1 MEKQK
6 EFKIY
11 GKVKKAETGEEIS
24 GLTVEALDKDYKYD
38 DRLGSVITDKDG
50 NFEIR
55 YEEKDFKDAY
65 LDTQPDIY
73 LRIKGPDGKVIHT
86 TEDKVRYRAGETEEF
101 VVNISKDLIEKAV
114 EEERREFKN
123 LIIKNPNYFGTI
135 IDKAL
140 AVKYQPVCPMGNNTK
155 YEELRCVG
163 LYPEDNLLEAVIEVK
178 LPYGYKGRLCD
189 GGSKEYVA
197 FYIDYNDSAGFVS
210 VGAPA
215 EVNIHDMLFV
225 NGGHLFYAVCNPF
238 IPEEYLKCDTPQVVK
253 VRAILSWDAIPT
265 GYNYV
270 PVWGNVVDEWVQIR
284 PGEIGPIFKLIK
296 PLSEAEIMP
305 VGPIPPEKFMI
316 MGDKKGIKELIDKS
330 IGAEEKIK
338 EEGKV
343 EEERF
348 EFKKLILQNPNYFGS
363 ITESKDKNEIMK
375 AVYKLPPETVE
386 ALIPKL
392 AIDPDMLV
400 PVKPILYNTKYEE
413 LKCVGLYPE
422 DDLLEAVIEV
432 KLPYGFNGDLCD
444 VGSKQYV
451 SFYIDWG
458 DSTGYQHVATS
469 TVSAH
474 DIPDVNGKHLFYAV
488 KAKIPNI
495 ESKLEACKINN
506 IVNEN
511 IVKVKAIL
519 SWDKAPTG
527 PTYTPTWGNVLTRN
541 IQIRPKDEVK
551 CDIRIVNG
559 VVVDQISQSGSE
571 EGLAVKEGSASPI
584 YDRPF
589 GGIIACKGNVNI
601 VDAKH
606 YRFLYSE
613 DDGASWIPIKDD
625 RYTANPLWPWWGLPS
640 VSRTPDPDGWFDKGT
655 YISDKGYYED
665 TALVYWSSYG
675 KNDKCK
681 LKLEVAKADKT
692 LLCEEEVSV
701 MLDNSGLELL
711 PFGGSPL
718 PTSGVTVK
726 DSSGN
731 YKKCDI
737 FVGSEDI
744 NIFGNFRDDY
754 FSGFRLKVFGGT
766 IAASGV
772 VIGKGGYDSQIY
784 IYDINSPGDHL
795 IIPSPPIPSLIG
807 SVGDKGITPA
817 VDGKEIGTLDLCTIP
832 QTGGKIKCAYGIE
845 LHIWDRAIVGYLKNG
860 YEFWKTNHGRDA
872 FVTFDWDP
880 VHQTDPNK
888 SCP

>member
-1 MEKQK
+1 MIEKEK
-6 EFKIY
+6 RFKIY
-11 GKVKKAETGEEIS
+11 GEVGEIES
-24 GLTVEALDKDYKYD
+24 KLGVPGLLVEALDKDYKYD
-38 DRLGSVITDKDG
+38 DQLGSAITDKDG
-50 NFEIR
+50 NFEIK
-55 YEEKDFKDAY
+55 YEGKNFKDSY
-65 LDTQPDIY
+65 LDKQPDIY
-73 LRIKGPDGKVIHT
+73 LRIKRPDGTVIHT
-86 TEDKVRYRAGETEEF
+86 TEDKVRYRAGATEEF

-114 EEERREFKN
+114 EEERREFEH
-123 LIIKNPNYFGTI
+123 LIVKNPNYFGNVADEAI
-135 IDKAL
+135 AAEYK
-140 AVKYQPVCPMGNNTK
+140 PVCLMKNKTK

-189 GGSKEYVA
+189 SGSKEYVT
-197 FYIDYNDSAGFVS
+197 FYIDYGAGFVS
-210 VGAPA
+210 VGTPA
-215 EVNIHDMLFV
+215 EVNVHDMLFV

-253 VRAILSWDAIPT
+253 VRAILSWGAVPT

-270 PVWGNVVDEWVQIR
+270 PVWGNVVDEWVQIK
-284 PGEIGPIFKLIK
+284 PKSTYSGPIVELIK
-296 PLSEAEIMP
+296 PLPEAEIMP
-305 VGPIPPEKFMI
+305 LGLIPPEKFMI
-316 MGDKKGIKELIDKS
+316 MGDKKEIKELIDKS
-330 IGAEEKIK
+330 IEAEEKIK

-348 EFKKLILQNPNYFGS
+348 EFKKLIMHNPNYFGS
-363 ITESKDKNEIMK
+363 ITESKDKDEIMK
-375 AVYKLPPETVE
+375 AVYKLPPKTVE
-386 ALIPKL
+386 ALLPKL
-392 AIDPDMLV
+392 AIDPGMLV
-400 PVKPILYNTKYEE
+400 PIKPILYNTKYEE

-444 VGSKQYV
+444 LGSKQYV

-469 TVSAH
+469 TVKAH
-474 DIPDVNGKHLFYAV
+474 DIPDVKTKHLFYAV
-488 KAKIPNI
+488 KARIPNI

-511 IVKVKAIL
+511 IVKVRAIL
-519 SWDKAPTG
+519 SWNEDPTPFG
-527 PTYTPTWGNVLTRN
+527 HTHTPTWGNVLTRN
-541 IQIRPKDEVK
+541 IQIRPKDEVR

-559 VVVDQISQSGSE
+559 VIVDQISQSGSD

-589 GGIIACKGNVNI
+589 GGIIACRGNVNI
-601 VDAKH
+601 VNAKY

-613 DDGASWIPIKDD
+613 DDGASWIPIKNK
-625 RYTANPLWPWWGLPS
+625 RYTANPFWPWWGSPS
-640 VSRTPDPDGWFDKGT
+640 VSRTPDTDGWFDKGT

-665 TALVYWSSYG
+665 TALVHWRSYG
-675 KNDKCK
+675 KNDKYK

-692 LLCEEEVSV
+692 LLCEDEVSV

-711 PFGGSPL
+711 SFGGSSL

-731 YKKCDI
+731 YKKCDT

-754 FSGFRLKVFGGT
+754 FSSFGLKVFGGN
-766 IAASGV
+766 IAASG
-772 VIGKGGYDSQIY
+772 
-784 IYDINSPGDHL
+784 H
-795 IIPSPPIPSLIG
+795 PIPGGTGSYDPGIPGIINGNGIVGASNGGIG
-807 SVGDKGITPA
+807 
-817 VDGKEIGTLDLCTIP
+817 GKIGTLDLCTIP

-845 LHIWDRAIVGYLKNG
+845 LHIRDRAIVGYLKNG
-860 YEFWKTNHGRDA
+860 YEFWKYNHRKDA

-880 VHQTDPNK
+880 TG
-888 SCP
+888 CPP

>member
-1 MEKQK
+1 MIEKEK
-6 EFKIY
+6 RFKIY
-11 GKVKKAETGEEIS
+11 GKVGELESKLGVS
-24 GLTVEALDKDYKYD
+24 GLLVEALDKDYKYD

-55 YEEKDFKDAY
+55 YDGKDFKDAY

-101 VVNISKDLIEKAV
+101 VVNISKHSIEMAV
-114 EEERREFKN
+114 EMERREFKN
-123 LIIKNPNYFGTI
+123 LIIENPNYFGTI
-135 IDKAL
+135 TNDVL
-140 AVKYQPVCPMGNNTK
+140 AVEYSPMCPMGNNTK
-155 YEELRCVG
+155 YEELICEG

-197 FYIDYNDSAGFVS
+197 FYIDYGAGFVS
-210 VGAPA
+210 VGAVA
-215 EVNIHDMLFV
+215 EVNVHDMLFV

-253 VRAILSWDAIPT
+253 VRAILSWDAVPT

-284 PGEIGPIFKLIK
+284 PKKIGPIIELIK
-296 PLSEAEIMP
+296 PLPEAGIMP
-305 VGPIPPEKFMI
+305 LGSIPPEKFMI
-316 MGDKKGIKELIDKS
+316 MGDKKEIKELIDKS
-330 IGAEEKIK
+330 IEAEEKIK

-348 EFKKLILQNPNYFGS
+348 EFKKLIMQNPNYFGS
-363 ITESKDKNEIMK
+363 ISESKDKNEIMK
-375 AVYKLPPETVE
+375 EVYKLPPETVE
-386 ALIPKL
+386 ALLPKL

-400 PVKPILYNTKYEE
+400 PVKPILSNTTYEE

-432 KLPYGFNGDLCD
+432 KVPYGFNGDLCD
-444 VGSKQYV
+444 LGSEQYI

-469 TVSAH
+469 TVNVH
-474 DIPDVNGKHLFYAV
+474 NIPDVNDKHLFYAV
-488 KAKIPNI
+488 KARIPNI

-519 SWDKAPTG
+519 SWNEDPTPFG
-527 PTYTPTWGNVLTRN
+527 HTHTPTWGNVLTRN
-541 IQIRPKDEVK
+541 IRIRPKDEVK

-559 VVVDQISQSGSE
+559 VVVDQISQSGSG

-601 VDAKH
+601 VNAKH
-606 YRFLYSE
+606 YRFLYST

-625 RYTANPLWPWWGLPS
+625 RYTANPLWLLGLPS
-640 VSRTPDPDGWFDKGT
+640 ISRTPDPDGWFDIGT

-675 KNDKCK
+675 KNDECK

-692 LLCEEEVSV
+692 LLCEDEVSV
-701 MLDNSGLELL
+701 MLDNSELELL
-711 PFGGSPL
+711 PFGGSSL

-754 FSGFRLKVFGGT
+754 FSGFRLKVFGGN
-766 IAASGV
+766 IAASGHE
-772 VIGKGGYDSQIY
+772 IGTGSYDPGIPG
-784 IYDINSPGDHL
+784 IIN
-795 IIPSPPIPSLIG
+795 
-807 SVGDKGITPA
+807 DKGIVGA
-817 VDGKEIGTLDLCTIP
+817 INGGVGEKIGTLNLCTIP
-832 QTGGKIKCAYGIE
+832 QAGGKIKCAYGIE
-845 LHIWDRAIVGYLKNG
+845 LHIWDRAIVGYLENG
-860 YEFWKTNHGRDA
+860 YEFWKKSHWKDA

-880 VHQTDPNK
+880 AG
-888 SCP
+888 CPP

>member
-1 MEKQK
+1 MIGKEKG
-6 EFKIY
+6 FKIY
-11 GKVKKAETGEEIS
+11 GKVGELES
-24 GLTVEALDKDYKYD
+24 KLGVPGLLVEALDKDYKYD
-38 DRLGSVITDKDG
+38 DRLGSVSTDKDG

-55 YEEKDFKDAY
+55 YEGKDFKDAY
-65 LDTQPDIY
+65 RDTQPDIY

-101 VVNISKDLIEKAV
+101 VVYISKNLIEKAV

-123 LIIKNPNYFGTI
+123 MIIENPNYFGTI
-135 IDKAL
+135 TDDAL
-140 AVKYQPVCPMGNNTK
+140 AAEYPPVCPMGNNTK
-155 YEELRCVG
+155 YEELICEG

-197 FYIDYNDSAGFVS
+197 FYIDYGAGFVS
-210 VGAPA
+210 VGAVA
-215 EVNIHDMLFV
+215 EVNVHDMLFV

-253 VRAILSWDAIPT
+253 VRAILSWDAVPT

-284 PGEIGPIFKLIK
+284 PKKIVPGPIFELIK
-296 PLSEAEIMP
+296 PLPEAGIMP
-305 VGPIPPEKFMI
+305 LGSIPPEKFMI
-316 MGDKKGIKELIDKS
+316 MGDKKEIKKLIDKS
-330 IGAEEKIK
+330 IEAEEKLK

-348 EFKKLILQNPNYFGS
+348 EFKKLIMQNPNYFGS

-386 ALIPKL
+386 ALLPKL

-400 PVKPILYNTKYEE
+400 PVKPILYNTTYEE

-432 KLPYGFNGDLCD
+432 KLPYGFNGNLCD
-444 VGSKQYV
+444 LGSKQYV

-474 DIPDVNGKHLFYAV
+474 DIPDVNDKHLFYAV
-488 KAKIPNI
+488 KARIPNI

-519 SWDKAPTG
+519 SWNEDPTPFG
-527 PTYTPTWGNVLTRN
+527 HTHTPTWGNVLTRN

-613 DDGASWIPIKDD
+613 DDGASWIPIKDK
-625 RYTANPLWPWWGLPS
+625 RYTANPLWLLGLPS
-640 VSRTPDPDGWFDKGT
+640 ISRTPDPDGWFDIGT

-675 KNDKCK
+675 KDDKCK

-701 MLDNSGLELL
+701 MLDNSELELL

-731 YKKCDI
+731 YKKCDTFI
-737 FVGSEDI
+737 GSEDI
-744 NIFGNFRDDY
+744 NIFGNFKDDY
-754 FSGFRLKVFGGT
+754 FSDFRLKVFGGN
-766 IAASGV
+766 IAASGH
-772 VIGKGGYDSQIY
+772 
-784 IYDINSPGDHL
+784 P
-795 IIPSPPIPSLIG
+795 IG
-807 SVGDKGITPA
+807 SGSYDPGILGIINDKGIVGAFNGGP
-817 VDGKEIGTLDLCTIP
+817 GKEIGTLDLCTLYDDNA
-832 QTGGKIKCAYGIE
+832 GVAGWGSKIKCAHGIE
-845 LHIWDRAIVGYLKNG
+845 LHISDRAIVGYLKNG
-860 YEFWKTNHGRDA
+860 YEFWKKSHWKDA

-880 VHQTDPNK
+880 AG
-888 SCP
+888 CPP

>member
-1 MEKQK
+1 MIGKEKG
-6 EFKIY
+6 FKIY
-11 GKVKKAETGEEIS
+11 GKVGELES
-24 GLTVEALDKDYKYD
+24 KLGVPGLLVEALDKDYKYD
-38 DRLGSVITDKDG
+38 DRLGSVSTDKDG

-55 YEEKDFKDAY
+55 YEGKDFKDAY
-65 LDTQPDIY
+65 RDTQPDIY

-101 VVNISKDLIEKAV
+101 VVYISKNLIEKAV

-123 LIIKNPNYFGTI
+123 LIIENPNYFGTI
-135 IDKAL
+135 TDDAL
-140 AVKYQPVCPMGNNTK
+140 AAEYQPVCPMGNNTK
-155 YEELRCVG
+155 YEELICEG

-178 LPYGYKGRLCD
+178 LPFGYKGRLCD

-197 FYIDYNDSAGFVS
+197 FYIDYGAGFVS
-210 VGAPA
+210 VGAVA
-215 EVNIHDMLFV
+215 EVNVHDMLFV

-253 VRAILSWDAIPT
+253 VRAILSWDAVPT

-270 PVWGNVVDEWVQIR
+270 PVWGNVVDEWVQII
-284 PGEIGPIFKLIK
+284 PKKIGPIIELIK
-296 PLSEAEIMP
+296 PLPEAGIMP
-305 VGPIPPEKFMI
+305 VGTIDFSSDIGGPIPPEKFMI
-316 MGDKKGIKELIDKS
+316 MGDKKEIKELIDKS
-330 IGAEEKIK
+330 IEAEEKIK

-348 EFKKLILQNPNYFGS
+348 EFKKLIMQNPNYFGS

-386 ALIPKL
+386 ALLPKL

-400 PVKPILYNTKYEE
+400 PVKPILSNTTYEE
-413 LKCVGLYPE
+413 LKCVGFYPE

-432 KLPYGFNGDLCD
+432 KLPYGFNGDLCTL
-444 VGSKQYV
+444 GSKEYV
-451 SFYIDWG
+451 DFYIDWG
-458 DSTGYQHVATS
+458 DGAGYANKPVATS
-469 TVSAH
+469 TVSVH
-474 DIPDVNGKHLFYAV
+474 DIPDVNAKHLFYAL
-488 KAKIPNI
+488 KARIPNI

-506 IVNEN
+506 TVNEN

-519 SWDKAPTG
+519 SWNEAPTG
-527 PTYTPTWGNVLTRN
+527 RTYTPTWGNVLIRN
-541 IQIRPKDEVK
+541 IQIRPKDEAK

-559 VVVDQISQSGSE
+559 VVVDQISQSGSG

-613 DDGASWIPIKDD
+613 DDGASWIPIKDK
-625 RYTANPLWPWWGLPS
+625 RYTANPLWAWGGLPS
-640 VSRTPDPDGWFDKGT
+640 VSRTPDTDGWFDIGT

-681 LKLEVAKADKT
+681 LKLEVAKTDKT
-692 LLCEEEVSV
+692 LLCEYEVSV

-711 PFGGSPL
+711 PFSGTPAPL
-718 PTSGVTVK
+718 PAEGVVVK

-731 YKKCDI
+731 YKKCDT
-737 FVGSEDI
+737 FDGKNHI
-744 NIFGNFRDDY
+744 NIFGNFRDAY
-754 FSGFRLKVFGGT
+754 FSGFRLKVFGGN
-766 IAASGV
+766 IDVSGV
-772 VIGKGGYDSQIY
+772 GIGSGGYDSGL
-784 IYDINSPGDHL
+784 PGICDTG
-795 IIPSPPIPSLIG
+795 IIGASTSGVPGLG
-807 SVGDKGITPA
+807 QQ
-817 VDGKEIGTLDLCTIP
+817 IGTLDLCTIP
-832 QTGGKIKCAYGIE
+832 QKGGKIKCAYGIE
-845 LHIWDRAIVGYLKNG
+845 LHISDRAIVGYLKNG
-860 YEFWKTNHGRDA
+860 YEFWKTSHWIDA
-872 FVTFDWDP
+872 FVTFDWNPAGDP
-880 VHQTDPNK
+880 P
-888 SCP
+888 CPTTP